1 MEGMATSAHRPRRRL
16 RRVALGAVVLV
27 IVAGVVGWRVLTSSP
42 EPGALIMRDAL
53 DGQSVQIKASMANY
67 AATVPATRDV
77 WVAAD
82 QPFRDEDPEA
92 LLDVYSARDAQER
105 GSAGDPTIVW
115 LHGGGWLGGNKADWA
130 PYFKLLAA
138 RGFTVVSVGYSLSPE
153 HQYPQPTVETNA
165 ALAYLVANA
174 ERLHVDPDRFF
185 LAGDSAGAQV
195 ASQTAAAITDP
206 AYARD
211 LEINPAIEPSRLRGV
226 ILHSGVFDAA
236 PFVNQEVAPG
246 GPMGFAVATLLWAYA
261 GTKDWDSPLFDQMS
275 TIDHVTAR
283 FPPAFIT
290 GGNDDPLTKTQSRPF
305 AAKLQSIGV
314 PTETTFFPAAYRPK
328 LGHEFQFD
336 FAFEESATVLAETV
350 AFVRRSAG

>member
-1 MEGMATSAHRPRRRL
+1 M
-16 RRVALGAVVLV
+16 ALGAVVLV

-53 DGQSVQIKASMANY
+53 DGQSMKIKASMAKY
-67 AATVPATRDV
+67 AAGVPATRNV

-82 QPFRDEDPEA
+82 QPYRAGDPAA
-92 LLDVYSARDAQER
+92 LLDVYSARENGTAPG
-105 GSAGDPTIVW
+105 GSDGGNGARRTAATGDPTIVW
-115 LHGGGWLGGNKADWA
+115 LHGGGWLGGDKADWA

-138 RGFTVVSVGYSLSPE
+138 RGFTVVSIGYSLSPE

-165 ALAYLVANA
+165 AIAYLVANA

-195 ASQTAAAITDP
+195 ASQAAAAITDP
-206 AYARD
+206 AYARE
-211 LEINPAIEPSRLRGV
+211 LKIAPAIEPSRLRGV
-226 ILHSGVFDAA
+226 ILHSGVYDAA

-261 GTKDWDSPLFDQMS
+261 GTKDWSAPVFEQMS

-290 GGNDDPLTKTQSRPF
+290 GGNDDTLTKSQSRPF
-305 AAKLQSIGV
+305 AAKLDALGV
-314 PTETTFFPAAYRPK
+314 PTETTFFPAGYRPK

-336 FAFEESATVLAETV
+336 FGFDESTKVLDDTV